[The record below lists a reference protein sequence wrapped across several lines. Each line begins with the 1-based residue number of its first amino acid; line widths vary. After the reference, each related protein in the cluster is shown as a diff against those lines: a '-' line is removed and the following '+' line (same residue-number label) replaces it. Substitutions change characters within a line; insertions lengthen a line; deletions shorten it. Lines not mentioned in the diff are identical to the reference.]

1 MNFFSYIKLLST
13 EGRAKM
19 NIERLVKK
27 AKKGNKDALLQLIIH
42 KQDELYRLAYSYMK
56 NEHDAMDV
64 LENMIVITYEKVNQ
78 LRDNQVFYS
87 WCKTI
92 LVNECKQL
100 LVKQNRQILIDDLTK
115 FQDVSHDN
123 TAEKQ
128 RQLEV
133 NELLSNVSDTQ
144 REAIILKYIHDLD
157 YETIAEVTGVS
168 VGTVKSRVFNGIKK
182 LQNYDGSDC
191 FG

>member
-1 MNFFSYIKLLST
+1 
-13 EGRAKM
+13 M
-19 NIERLVKK
+19 NIERLVRK

-64 LENMIVITYEKVNQ
+64 LENMIVITFEKVNQ
-78 LRDNQVFYS
+78 LRNNQVFYS

-100 LVKQNRQILIDDLTK
+100 LAKQNRQILIDDLAK

-123 TAEKQ
+123 TEEKQ
-128 RQLEV
+128 QQLEV
-133 NELLSNVSDTQ
+133 NELLLTVSEIQ

-157 YETIAEVTGVS
+157 YKTIARITGVS
-168 VGTVKSRVFNGIKK
+168 IGTAKSRVFSGIKK
-182 LQNYDGSDC
+182 LQNFDWSDHDG
-191 FG
+191 